1 MYLCWEVTMLE
12 QISGELPLR
21 QVLLALSIFVV
32 FLGLAWL
39 FHVFLGRAARRLAQK
54 TKTKLGDAI
63 ISALEKPVVVILVL
77 TGLYLSV
84 LLVPLEAILR
94 SYLSKGLYIALSL
107 LGIYAV
113 AALVYALAG
122 WYRREAIAGREKGLT
137 RLLLR
142 LFQMATVLVAA
153 LLGVLVTLANLGIET
168 GPVTGWMAEHGW
180 RIALIVV
187 LSMAAIVAVS
197 RFIPRLI
204 AASVARRPGES
215 EEEVGKRI
223 NTLAR
228 VLASAGQIVVLFVAA
243 FMVLS
248 ELEINIAPIL
258 AGAGVVGIAIGFGAQ
273 GLIKDLLA
281 GLFIILEN
289 QYRVGDVVRIADVA
303 GLVED
308 INLRRTIL
316 RDLDGIVHIVPNGE
330 IRVASNFTKEW
341 SRVNLN
347 VSVAYGEDLDHVIS
361 VINRVG
367 KELAEDSEWALLI
380 LKAPQV
386 LRVDDLGASGID
398 IKILGDTKP
407 IRQWDVMGE
416 LRKRLKKAFDEEG
429 IEIPWPHTK
438 VYFGNLPPYPGDGKG
453 LAGKSTTNQS
463 VKE

>member
-1 MYLCWEVTMLE
+1 MGGFKIVFE
-12 QISGELPLR
+12 QLSGGLTSR
-21 QVLLALSIFVV
+21 QILVSLLV
-32 FLGLAWL
+32 FGAFIGLAWL
-39 FHVFLGRAARRLAQK
+39 FRFFLVRLARRLAQK
-54 TKTKLGDAI
+54 TKTNLDDAI
-63 ISALEKPVVVILVL
+63 VSALEKPVVVIIILG
-77 TGLYLSV
+77 GLYLSV
-84 LLVPLEAILR
+84 LLVPLEVVLR

-122 WYRREAIAGREKGLT
+122 WYRREAIAARETGLS
-137 RLLLR
+137 RPLLR
-142 LFQMATVLVAA
+142 LFQIATILIAA

-168 GPVTGWMAEHGW
+168 APVTGWMAEHGW

-204 AASVARRPGES
+204 AVTLARRAGES
-215 EEEVGKRI
+215 EEEVRKRAD
-223 NTLAR
+223 TLSR
-228 VLASAGQIVVLFVAA
+228 VLAGAGQVVVLLIAV

-248 ELEINIAPIL
+248 ELEIPIAPIL
-258 AGAGVVGIAIGFGAQ
+258 AGAGIAGIAIGFGAQ
-273 GLIKDLLA
+273 SLIKDLIA

-289 QYRVGDVVRIADVA
+289 QYRVGDVVRISDVS

-316 RDLDGIVHIVPNGE
+316 RDLDGIVHVVPNGE

-347 VSVAYGEDLDHVIS
+347 VRVAYGEDLDHVIS

-367 KELAEDSEWALLI
+367 KELADDPVWAPAI
-380 LKAPQV
+380 LTPPQA
-386 LRVDDLGASGID
+386 LRVDNLGDSGIE
-398 IKILGDTKP
+398 IKILGNTKP

-416 LRKRLKKAFDEEG
+416 LRRRLKKAFDEEG

-438 VYFGNLPPYPGDGKG
+438 VYFGNLPPYLGGDQGSARKG
-453 LAGKSTTNQS
+453 HKKAAH
-463 VKE
+463 

>member
-1 MYLCWEVTMLE
+1 MFE
-12 QISGELPLR
+12 QLFGELTAR
-21 QVLLALSIFVV
+21 QILVSLLV
-32 FLGLAWL
+32 FGAFIGLAWL
-39 FHVFLGRAARRLAQK
+39 FRFFLVRLAKRRTQK

-122 WYRREAIAGREKGLT
+122 WYRREAIAGRENGLT